1 MGLMND
7 EAVKLAQRLSTAAAA
22 GGVVDVWALLRDM
35 TLNVIGLAAFGYA
48 DSCCR
53 LLLVHRGV
61 RQLAWQLAALLA
73 PASSMKQTRS
83 QPDPFC

>member
-7 EAVKLAQRLSTAAAA
+7 EAVKLARRLSTAAAA
-22 GGVVDVWALLRDM
+22 GGVVDIWALLRDM

-53 LLLVHRGV
+53 LLLVQGSV
-61 RQLAWQLAALLA
+61 GTLPGSWQLSWLQHLA
-73 PASSMKQTRS
+73 
-83 QPDPFC
+83 